1 MTTRKPPN
9 PICTGRVK
17 VRDDAGELV
26 RDESGEI
33 KTRPCTKYAI
43 DGGTVCRQ
51 HGGSAPQVRA
61 KAQVRAEVMKWGLGD
76 TTVDPGE
83 TLLRLVSQSAAR
95 ADLYARLLEEAYEAA
110 DRLKAAH
117 EAQKLVYESEDYDRD
132 EEDGPEPPDVQTAK
146 ADLERI
152 FNLGGIAGL
161 VGQTFSATNTGQ
173 VFATGEAIRG
183 LARLEAEER
192 DRCANF
198 AAKAVAAG
206 IAERQVRIAE
216 RQAEV
221 LAELIEAALHGAG
234 VTGAAFLAGRKAAAN
249 KLRLLQ
255 GGAA

>member
-1 MTTRKPPN
+1 MGGRKDPN
-9 PICTGRVK
+9 PMCTGK
-17 VRDDAGELV
+17 VPLKGPDGQMLRDDNSQVL
-26 RDESGEI
+26 
-33 KTRPCTKYAI
+33 TRACGKHAI
-43 DGGTVCRQ
+43 TGATVCEA
-51 HGGSAPQVRA
+51 HGGNAPQVRA
-61 KAQVRAEVMKWGLGD
+61 KAAVRAEVMRWGLGD

-95 ADLYARLLEEAYEAA
+95 ADLYARLLEEAYDAA

-117 EAQKLVYESEDYDRD
+117 EAQKLVYEADDYDRD
-132 EEDGPEPPDVQTAK
+132 DEDGPEPPDVQTAK

-161 VGQTFSATNTGQ
+161 VGQTFSATNTGA

-192 DRCANF
+192 DRCASF

-216 RQAEV
+216 KQAEV

-234 VTGAAFLAGRKAAAN
+234 VTGSAFLAGRKAAAN
-249 KLRLLQ
+249 KLRVLQ